1 MTELFFSL
9 FLISSLVLAWK
20 SYKDGVKA
28 GAEQALEILHR
39 NKVICY
45 DNKGN
50 IKPNPF
56 FDHEP
61 WVNIEEEL

>member
-1 MTELFFSL
+1 MTELFFGL

-39 NKVICY
+39 NKVIC
-45 DNKGN
+45 
-50 IKPNPF
+50 
-56 FDHEP
+56 
-61 WVNIEEEL
+61 